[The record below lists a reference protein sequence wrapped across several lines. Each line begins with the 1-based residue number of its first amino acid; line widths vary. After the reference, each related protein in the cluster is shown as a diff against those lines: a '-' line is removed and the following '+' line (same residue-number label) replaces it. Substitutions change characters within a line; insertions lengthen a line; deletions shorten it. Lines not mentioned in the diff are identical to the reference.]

1 MVGNTSD
8 IAVAKQTANRERM
21 PPRSI
26 TDVLA
31 SRVVMSARLVA
42 SLLASTLFLGTAAP
56 AFADDTKPATGAK
69 SETYDERDNRQM
81 ARMWGWISIG
91 IGGSAALVALGTS
104 IVMLHDKSVRDDNC
118 DASKGCTTAGLSAN
132 NELGQMVGWNIGAWA
147 VAAVG
152 LGVGAFLVLTNP
164 SDKEMGTQV
173 GVGQTGSG
181 TGFLL
186 RSTF

>member
-1 MVGNTSD
+1 M
-8 IAVAKQTANRERM
+8 
-21 PPRSI
+21 
-26 TDVLA
+26 LA
-31 SRVVMSARLVA
+31 SRFVMSARLVA
-42 SLLASTLFLGTAAP
+42 SVVASSLFLGTVAP
-56 AFADDTKPATGAK
+56 AFADDTAQPAAKK
-69 SETYDERDNRQM
+69 SETYEERDARQR
-81 ARMWGWISIG
+81 ARMDGWILVG
-91 IGGSAALVALGTS
+91 IGGASALIAVGTS
-104 IVMLHDKSVRDDNC
+104 IFMLHDKSVRDDNC
-118 DASKGCTTAGLSAN
+118 DANKVCSSAGLSAN
-132 NELGQMVGWNIGAWA
+132 NELGQLVGWNIGAWA